1 MSLNSQRH
9 FVRSCL
15 IITQILDQAFH
26 LTFLTQ
32 GEVNALLAL
41 VNLVSGN
48 GLREL
53 FFYYF
58 TDKETEFK
66 IRKLQLY
73 RVVFVELQTEHEC
86 PTFKIRSI
94 FGTAVSFKL
103 TR

>member
-1 MSLNSQRH
+1 M
-9 FVRSCL
+9 
-15 IITQILDQAFH
+15 
-26 LTFLTQ
+26 TFLTQ